1 MTTGN
6 NDLDISVGLNTQ
18 AAEAQAKEL
27 ETKLSKIPDAM
38 KRGFSGLNKTL
49 KGVSDDFKSM
59 TSELRS
65 ATSAMTAGMENM
77 SAGLAAVT
85 GALNAMAAESKVSA
99 QKTVASLHRI
109 QAAQE
114 GLASNLVKTNEIAH
128 KRLDSLAKA
137 REVKEDN
144 DSKRRK
150 TRKDKEAQD
159 DVERERRKSQAMLEA
174 GMASAL
180 SQSKT
185 ATSQSVA
192 RAQTA
197 AKSQVRIANRGDEG
211 QLKAAV
217 DFASIRQIF
226 KSQFRSDKVQK
237 ALREEFDTLMSAVE
251 GPHIPFESFARSRY
265 RQGLQ
270 AMTPA
275 YGTHAM
281 RMSGQGALA
290 GLIDASNADAALK
303 QQSKQRLQ
311 QIKDQAAL
319 DLALHKTEVAVITAR
334 ETQAEQL
341 ARDQAQLTKTQSATL
356 KQAMAQ
362 NHSIITKNARFNA
375 DFAEYTSGTMSQ
387 KRHDRF
393 TQHLEAQAQALNL
406 GGAAGREYLVNKYGD
421 EFVNALPNSRTWI
434 SNANQR
440 RTQLEEE
447 QRAAQE
453 LIRAEKDRLEV
464 GKLLAQGELNF
475 QKFQEA
481 NVKAQEDYTDWQNK
495 QHQKLL
501 NSGLRLGHQNLMLND
516 SFNNRLEDFRSGDMK
531 GKKADRFA
539 KQLYLQ
545 RQALQGGGAQGRQFL
560 LDKLGSDYVAFLT
573 SGDIDA
579 AIQDA
584 AANSAYREMLGGRPP
599 KQPKPPAAPK
609 PSGNA
614 LSAAN
619 RARVQH
625 DREIHSLNRGLAGG
639 QNALWMTY
647 GETMPIMAGFAASA
661 AAGLAFKE
669 GAQFKEQLTFISQVA
684 NDGTKPV
691 AEFNQQIKDLGAS
704 LTEVGRNSQF
714 SSVELAKGMR
724 ILVQAGM
731 TLEEAK
737 SALPSTMNLAVA
749 GEVSVDKSAE
759 FLAGLRSVFK
769 GSSTDEAANMTA
781 KAADASQAS
790 IESMMESMRQA
801 SSVAQNYNVDLL
813 EMSTMLS
820 LLAERNIKGQAAGTA
835 VRNLMIDLSGR
846 TKETTKLLADLGV
859 TNSQKGT
866 GKLLSGEDVLRQVVE
881 KTSGMSEK
889 DRQTALKRMLS
900 ERGDKAYAAL
910 FDSLLK
916 TDKSSVSK
924 YGKEMSVYETRKL
937 DIATASENGGYA
949 NRKAAAVGEEVS
961 KGATA
966 AVNAFKSAAI
976 DAFVSVE
983 PRVKAFVGT
992 LREAFASAEFRQG
1005 FQSMLNG
1012 LVTLADAAV
1021 KYSGPILTLAKGLAT
1036 LLAAKAGFSMV
1047 NSLAAGLANAYTPAQ
1062 KLYTTIRGI
1071 SLSGGAV
1078 SVIGNLASSAKAA
1091 GLQNLA
1097 NSGSHLAAGLLESGK
1112 TAPVAAGALRGLG
1125 AAAVTVTG
1133 FLGPLGAALSAGAL
1147 LWTMYADHAE
1157 AAQQKLTAAAVSISD
1172 AELHMSDAAYS
1183 TAKSKLNAGGKLTSR
1198 LLSVPNDLKDGAAAR
1213 AFMSK
1218 TSAEM
1223 LSMLAG
1229 ASADEKLPIL
1239 DNQEQLEKLF
1249 KESLDRLL
1257 ASEKVTKE
1265 ERVALLKDYYDYAEK
1280 RELQLNDLRNRLAQ
1294 GKVSQ
1299 DSGTVLQDF
1308 RVGAKSM
1315 QDVVA
1320 KMSRQVGSYGYVD
1333 SAFASG
1339 ASGAA
1344 AALLNTGISEVT
1356 TRVTTLKAALA
1367 KADEPTTR
1375 GIVAELSQLN
1385 AELDRYVKLT
1395 DQIGNLTGT
1404 PVRGKV
1410 VNANLSAAQKSLLD
1424 VLNAAQANQKAAIHG
1439 KTEDGV
1445 QSDTVKALGSTNP
1458 TTRVPGDSGARQRRD
1473 NAEALAKSFYEYKLK
1488 FLEGELAYQKQSAGF
1503 GSLSTVKD
1511 IGDVK
1516 QSIIS
1521 AASGDLDTKVDEAIK
1536 ALSASSDPK
1545 AKAHLASLN
1554 QLKTMLPDLKRQQLD
1569 QNTRDTQILAGQQSA
1584 DKLAFENSSVKSQ
1597 LSKASALNDLLRQ
1610 RGDLEQDLLESSRD
1624 AAELRRFDMET
1635 DEQILTKLDAQKEKY
1650 SEIRRIE
1657 RETLQIKQQQTREA
1671 SIQSRYADGLKTLS
1685 GSYRT
1690 RYDNRGYTGNK
1701 SASLVESAQKN
1712 EVLSLAAEASES
1724 LKKWAGN
1731 QELQDAVRSS
1741 YEAQL
1746 AKLQSDHSLEL
1757 SRSRMEGNYTWTYS
1771 EANGK
1776 GRWDALD
1783 EGGRSYGKNVGDYA
1797 YAKFDQQ
1804 GRKNVGSF
1812 GGALVDGSAEGVNA
1826 SVDLLVNN
1834 MRNGLK
1840 TSWADMRDAIRQS
1853 MADSLYNFA
1862 GDVLKQTISQ
1872 SLAHLLSAV
1881 GFQTSAT
1888 YTLEGAL
1895 AANTAAIIANTTS
1908 RAVGD
1913 GVNVASVVFTAA
1925 LGGVAGGGT
1934 SGFKLPG
1941 GGGVTF
1947 DQNPV
1952 DGIMFKA
1959 AATGGLI
1966 LGPGTGTS
1974 DSIPAR
1980 LSNGE
1985 YVIRAD
1991 AVAKYGTGF
2000 LDSINSGR
2008 ASRPKFATGGL
2019 VGKAGGGSY
2028 YNGII
2033 MNVNVTTLEGTTAK
2047 VEHKQNANGGT
2058 DLNIMIEKV
2067 EAAVANNVYRGGSQ
2081 LGKALEARYGLKRQG
2096 V

>member
-99 QKTVASLHRI
+99 QKTVASLHSI

-150 TRKDKEAQD
+150 ARKDKEAQD

-226 KSQFRSDKVQK
+226 KSQFQSDKVQK

-251 GPHIPFESFARSRY
+251 GPHIPFEAFARSRY

-303 QQSKQRLQ
+303 QQSLQRLQ

-319 DLALHKTEVAVITAR
+319 DKVVHDIEMARISRQVAFAQEEVAA
-334 ETQAEQL
+334 QAT
-341 ARDQAQLTKTQSATL
+341 LTKTQSATL

-362 NHSIITKNARFNA
+362 SHGILTKNARFNA

-453 LIRAEKDRLEV
+453 LIRAEKGRLEV

-516 SFNNRLEDFRSGDMK
+516 SFNNRLEDFRSGDMR

-545 RQALQGGGAQGRQFL
+545 RQALQDGGAQGRQFL

-584 AANSAYREMLGGRPP
+584 AANSAYREMLGGRLP

-619 RARVQH
+619 HARVQH

-639 QNALWMTY
+639 QNALWLTY

-669 GAQFKEQLTFISQVA
+669 GAQFKEQLAFISQVA

-704 LTEVGRNSQF
+704 LTEMGRNSQF

-724 ILVQAGM
+724 TLVQAGM

-1047 NSLAAGLANAYTPAQ
+1047 NYLAAGLSNAYVPAQ
-1062 KLYTTIRGI
+1062 KLYAALAGLKGAAAAA
-1071 SLSGGAV
+1071 SL
-1078 SVIGNLASSAKAA
+1078 GNLASEAKVV
-1091 GLQNLA
+1091 GLRNLA
-1097 NSGSHLAAGLLESGK
+1097 SSGSHLAASLLEGGK

-1223 LSMLAG
+1223 FSMLAG

-1333 SAFASG
+1333 SAYASG

-1439 KTEDGV
+1439 KAEDGV
-1445 QSDTVKALGSTNP
+1445 QSDTVKTLGSTNP

-1473 NAEALAKSFYEYKLK
+1473 NAEALAKSFYEQKLK
-1488 FLEGELAYQKQSAGF
+1488 YLEGELAYQKQSAGF

-1536 ALSASSDPK
+1536 TLSASSDPK
-1545 AKAHLASLN
+1545 AKAHLALLN
-1554 QLKTMLPDLKRQQLD
+1554 QLKTLLPDLKRQQLE
-1569 QNTRDTQILAGQQSA
+1569 QSIRDTQILAGQQSA

-1690 RYDNRGYTGNK
+1690 RYDNRGFTGNK

-1783 EGGRSYGKNVGDYA
+1783 EGGRSYGKNMGDYA

-1872 SLAHLLSAV
+1872 SLAHLLSAL

-1908 RAVGD
+1908 RSVGD

-1925 LGGVAGGGT
+1925 MGGVAGGGT

-1952 DGIMFKA
+1952 DGIMFKT